1 MPIVSVNA
9 LNSFT
14 RRLPERLPVAAATL
28 FLVVSFSVYSFAQPT
43 VVLEKQIASGTAA
56 LKSGDLETAEK
67 IFSELLRDGV
77 RNPIIFHNLAVIS
90 QQRGEHQKATAR
102 FREAIALQPN
112 YTPSRLLLGS
122 SLLSMG
128 KSSEAVV
135 ELKHAVR
142 LLPKDARARLLL
154 ARAYEASDNLPAAVE
169 EYQKL
174 VKLAPSEAE
183 YSYQLGRA
191 LIKLSEW
198 SYQRIARIDS
208 SSARLY
214 QSLGQEYLTQERFE
228 RAIYAYQQAVR
239 ADPKLPEIHLA
250 LAVVWFELKRFDNA
264 LVELELELKLVPES
278 KAALEMKKRIVA
290 VTKSLSP

>member
-1 MPIVSVNA
+1 MTNVSMNA
-9 LNSFT
+9 LNSFA
-14 RRLPERLPVAAATL
+14 RRLPERLLTAAATL
-28 FLVVSFSVYSFAQPT
+28 FLVTSFSVYSFAQPA
-43 VVLEKQIASGTAA
+43 VVLEKQIASGIAA

-67 IFSELLRDGV
+67 IFSKLLQDGAG
-77 RNPIIFHNLAVIS
+77 NSIIFHNLAIIL
-90 QQRGEHQKATAR
+90 QQRGEHQNATAR

-112 YTPSRLLLGS
+112 YAPSRLLLGS

-135 ELKHAVR
+135 ELKRAVS

-174 VKLAPSEAE
+174 VELAPSEAE

-228 RAIYAYQQAVR
+228 RALYAYQQAVR

-250 LAVVWFELKRFDNA
+250 LAVVWFELKSFDNA
-264 LVELELELKLVPES
+264 LAELELELKLVPES

-290 VTKSLSP
+290 VTKSSSP